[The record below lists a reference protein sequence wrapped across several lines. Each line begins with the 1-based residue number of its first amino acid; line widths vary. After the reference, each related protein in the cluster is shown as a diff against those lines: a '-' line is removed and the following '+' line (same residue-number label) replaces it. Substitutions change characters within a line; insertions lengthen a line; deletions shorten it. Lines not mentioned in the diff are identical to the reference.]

1 MKSKILIIL
10 LICLFVFGCT
20 KKDSK
25 NSDDAI
31 TVQNEQE
38 TEEKLVPE
46 VDIEEYCYYR
56 INSPEGISI
65 RESASLNSNIINKY
79 PDNFI
84 VIASEVD
91 PYLVEIDGI
100 KSYWVRIG
108 HANDPSGWI
117 FGGYLKPIEEH
128 PADSLGVNEYRYTD
142 YKSAY
147 GEFTPSVIDANW
159 ESFYVFFK
167 DYVGEPQQFELDAY
181 DMYTSI
187 TYDDYKIFTGL
198 YKDKQGDEGYFI
210 VKTDL
215 SEKTVLDKLVQ
226 SSDNSHLIVFLKPW
240 SSDSEYI
247 SVGRWFESEAFY
259 YISRNNISEKIE
271 FSDF

>member
-20 KKDSK
+20 KKDPK

-31 TVQNEQE
+31 TVQNEPE
-38 TEEKLVPE
+38 TEEKQVPD
-46 VDIEEYCYYR
+46 VDIEEH
-56 INSPEGISI
+56 PE
-65 RESASLNSNIINKY
+65 
-79 PDNFI
+79 
-84 VIASEVD
+84 
-91 PYLVEIDGI
+91 
-100 KSYWVRIG
+100 
-108 HANDPSGWI
+108 
-117 FGGYLKPIEEH
+117 
-128 PADSLGVNEYRYTD
+128 DSLGVNEYRYTD

-147 GEFTPSVIDANW
+147 GELTPSVIDANW
-159 ESFYVFFK
+159 ESFYVFSK

-215 SEKTVLDKLVQ
+215 SEKTVLEKLVQ
-226 SSDNSHLIVFLKPW
+226 SSENSHLIVFIKPW
-240 SSDSEYI
+240 SSNSEYI
-247 SVGRWFESEAFY
+247 SVGRWFDSEMFY
-259 YISRNNISEKIE
+259 YISRNNLSEKIE